1 MRLAGVSPEFGRPPQ
16 ATQNGSMKM
25 ILITGASG
33 SVGKAVLQEAI
44 RKASKVRAM
53 YRSKEEAAKA
63 PSGCEARLAD
73 YADKRSLS
81 KALDGVTSVFVVC
94 SPIPQLVEL
103 ESNVLD
109 VCKESGVKHVVVNS
123 ALGAGDYDKSFPG
136 WHRKVEDKLK
146 ASGME
151 FVILR
156 PNGFM
161 QNTITYLAPSIK
173 AQGVFYDAMGNAK
186 TSYIDVRDVAAV
198 AAKTLTTDGH
208 AGKIYELNGPEAI
221 TQDDLA
227 KRIAA
232 KSGREGKHVNISRE
246 AHQKAMFDLGMP
258 AWQGTAL
265 IELQDYYVSGRAAA
279 VDGVV
284 EKVLGKPARTMDAF
298 LTEYVNE
305 FRA

>member
-1 MRLAGVSPEFGRPPQ
+1 VKERK
-16 ATQNGSMKM
+16 KM

-33 SVGKAVLQEAI
+33 SVGREV
-44 RKASKVRAM
+44 VREMAKTGEVFCAM
-53 YRSKEEAAKA
+53 FRSKNEAAKA
-63 PSGCEARLAD
+63 PTGVKTVIAD
-73 YADKRSLS
+73 FGDTASLLS
-81 KALDGVTSVFVVC
+81 ALQGVDRVYLVC
-94 SPIPQLVEL
+94 SPIQELVQLEG
-103 ESNVLD
+103 NAID
-109 VCKESGVKHVVVNS
+109 ACKKAGVKKIVLNS
-123 ALGAGDYDKSFPG
+123 ALGAGNYDKSFPS

-173 AQGVFYDAMGNAK
+173 AQGAFYDAMGNAK

-198 AAKTLTTDGH
+198 AAKTLTTDGR

-232 KSGREGKHVNISRE
+232 KSGREVKHVNIPRE
-246 AHQKAMFDLGMP
+246 AHQKAMLDLGMP
-258 AWQGTAL
+258 AWQVTAL
-265 IELQDYYVSGRAAA
+265 IELQDYYVSGRTAA

-284 EKVLGKPARTMDAF
+284 EKVLRKPARTMDAF
-298 LTEYVNE
+298 LTEYANE

>member
-1 MRLAGVSPEFGRPPQ
+1 
-16 ATQNGSMKM
+16 M
-25 ILITGASG
+25 ILVTGASG
-33 SVGKAVLQEAI
+33 SVGREV
-44 RKASKVRAM
+44 VREVQKTGRAFCAM
-53 YRSKEEAAKA
+53 YRSKGEAGKA
-63 PSGCEARLAD
+63 PAGVKTAIAD
-73 YADKRSLS
+73 FGDTASLLS
-81 KALDGVTSVFVVC
+81 ALQGVDRVYLVC
-94 SPIPQLVEL
+94 SPIQELVQLEG
-103 ESNVLD
+103 NAID
-109 VCKESGVKHVVVNS
+109 ACKRAGVKKIVLNS
-123 ALGAGDYDKSFPG
+123 ALGAGDYDKSFPS

-146 ASGME
+146 ASGIE

-198 AAKTLTTDGH
+198 VAKTLTTDGH

-232 KSGREGKHVNISRE
+232 KSGREVKHVNIPRE
-246 AHQKAMFDLGMP
+246 AHQKTMLDLGMP
-258 AWQGTAL
+258 EWQVTAL